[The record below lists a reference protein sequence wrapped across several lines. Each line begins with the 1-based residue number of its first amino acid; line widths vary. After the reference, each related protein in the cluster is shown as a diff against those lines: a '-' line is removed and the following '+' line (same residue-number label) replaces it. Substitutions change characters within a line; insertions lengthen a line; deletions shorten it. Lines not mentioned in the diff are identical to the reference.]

1 LREVNVETGY
11 EKKGLTSTGNMLVH
25 LHNAGEE
32 KLTATIADNS
42 YGMGIVSKILSP
54 GQAAS
59 VVLPLKGSHGWYDFT
74 VKVDKSDAEAR
85 FAGRVETGQPSYS
98 DPMIAGSV

>member
-1 LREVNVETGY
+1 
-11 EKKGLTSTGNMLVH
+11 MLVH
-25 LHNAGEE
+25 LHNTHPE

-42 YGMGIVSKILSP
+42 YSKGTINKILSA
-54 GQAAS
+54 GQTAS
-59 VVLPLKGSHGWYDFT
+59 MVLPLKDSHGWYDFT

-98 DPMIAGSV
+98 DPAIAGSV